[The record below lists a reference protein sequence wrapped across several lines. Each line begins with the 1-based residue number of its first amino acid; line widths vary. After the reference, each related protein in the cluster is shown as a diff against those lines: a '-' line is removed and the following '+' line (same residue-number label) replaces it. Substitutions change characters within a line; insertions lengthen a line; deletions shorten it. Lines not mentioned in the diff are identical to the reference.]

1 MTLRSYLCPEVLDE
15 YAIECL
21 VAQGLS
27 PIETVFSN
35 SSAPAQ
41 LGTAGGVAS
50 TDKDG
55 SDMSD
60 VSGFTP
66 DMRHERGAA

>member
-1 MTLRSYLCPEVLDE
+1 MKHPLESVSL
-15 YAIECL
+15 
-21 VAQGLS
+21 
-27 PIETVFSN
+27 N

>member
-1 MTLRSYLCPEVLDE
+1 MKHPLES
-15 YAIECL
+15 
-21 VAQGLS
+21 
-27 PIETVFSN
+27 VFSN
-35 SSAPAQ
+35 SSGPAQ
-41 LGTAGGVAS
+41 RLTAGAVAS